1 MLDSKVG
8 EIMQMEEDIVCDE
21 CSEVID
27 VKIESEKLKNNSKGY
42 YFACNH
48 CGEKYP
54 FLTITPRGEKYLKR
68 MYEMRQQA
76 RKDPSYIKDAGNV
89 KRYRKCM
96 SIYRK
101 EITGPYKE
109 SEVK

>member
-8 EIMQMEEDIVCDE
+8 EMLDTEKDIVCDE
-21 CSEVID
+21 CDEVID
-27 VKIESEKLKNNSKGY
+27 VKIESEKLKNNTKGY

-68 MYEMRQQA
+68 MHEMRKKSKEDPEFV
-76 RKDPSYIKDAGNV
+76 KDPENV
-89 KRYRKCM
+89 KRYQKCM
-96 SIYRK
+96 EQYRK

-109 SEVK
+109 SDVK